1 MYLIV
6 INSVIS
12 LQILS
17 DKKFKTFIFLQPKSE
32 SSDKS
37 CETGSQ
43 RQRRSK
49 KVDAVKNL
57 LRRKLPGTKKSKP
70 VSSDLEEDFHGFTDS
85 EIETASLKSDRSI
98 VGDLKHSKKPK
109 QKKLLTAPKSHKKSV
124 SDDVSVDLEE
134 INEKNLIVSGKR
146 KWKPTLKVQE
156 NSKKKEKTKTA
167 RKASGGPETTDLH
180 TSVKVSVVRRCLC
193 DQN

>member
-1 MYLIV
+1 M
-6 INSVIS
+6 
-12 LQILS
+12 
-17 DKKFKTFIFLQPKSE
+17 QPKSE

-37 CETGSQ
+37 CETGSE
-43 RQRRSK
+43 RQTRPK
-49 KVDAVKNL
+49 KGVGIKNL
-57 LRRKLPGTKKSKP
+57 LRKKLPGSKKSKP

-109 QKKLLTAPKSHKKSV
+109 QKKLQSVPKNHKKSA

-156 NSKKKEKTKTA
+156 NSKKKEKTKDV
-167 RKASGGPETTDLH
+167 RKASGGPETVNLH
-180 TSVKVSVVRRCLC
+180 TSVKVSLAHCL
-193 DQN
+193 NFIIKT